1 MGSYTI
7 RTVDPR
13 AIVERVWP
21 DAAATVE
28 PLGGGITNHNF
39 KVTVEGSAYV
49 LRVGGKDTDKNGRA
63 CLLARKLSE
72 AGIRQAYPDAGEREI
87 FLRLA
92 QRQLGDELF
101 QKVYGDEWRQ
111 YGSVERRA

>member
-1 MGSYTI
+1 MRPRDTSPEAWNVLMDLI
-7 RTVDPR
+7 RKIPPEEKLRR
-13 AIVERVWP
+13 ALELT
-21 DAAATVE
+21 AA
-28 PLGGGITNHNF
+28 
-39 KVTVEGSAYV
+39 
-49 LRVGGKDTDKNGRA
+49 
-63 CLLARKLSE
+63 ARKLSE